1 MVGRR
6 NPVQNERD
14 IAAEHA
20 ALLQENA
27 RLKEACESAQRSSSA
42 YSRIAY
48 ALARDYT
55 DLFYVNMATGEFVEY
70 RSGDCG
76 MLVETRRADDFFGSC
91 EREAR
96 LYVHP
101 EDQDA
106 FVGAMNRE
114 FLSDA
119 LSRSEEYAMTYRR
132 VLNGRSFY
140 VQMRISRMKD
150 DERYIVV
157 AASDIDEL
165 VKKRREEERIQEERI
180 VYARLHAITGNFVVV
195 YVVDPGTDHFREFS
209 ATEVFVQNFAVAKQ
223 GEDFFGRAR
232 EVSNRRVYP
241 TDRERFLA
249 AFTKENV
256 MGAIERDG
264 IFTLGYRLS
273 MENGFKYVQMKAA
286 MVEESDGSRLIVGL
300 NDIDAQVRQEQEI
313 EKRLAQVQAQLNTD
327 ALTGIK
333 NKHAYLEAEARLDGQ
348 IAEQQVKPFAIVVLD
363 VNDLKRVNDTD
374 GHQAGDQ
381 HLRNACRVICE
392 SFKHSPVFRVGG
404 DEFAVIAQGTDYDHI
419 EERLWDVAVRNEEAL
434 QAGSVVIACGM
445 AKYEGEDCVA
455 AVFDR
460 ADRQMY
466 EDKNSLKAKA
476 AEQEEPRA

>member
-1 MVGRR
+1 MR
-6 NPVQNERD
+6 NERD

-27 RLKEACESAQRSSSA
+27 LLKAACKRAQGSNST
-42 YSRIAY
+42 YSHIAY

-70 RSGDCG
+70 HSDDDSGT
-76 MLVETRRADDFFGSC
+76 LVETRRSNHFFQSC
-91 EREAR
+91 EQDAR

-106 FVGAMNRE
+106 FVAAMNQE
-114 FLSDA
+114 FLSGVLD
-119 LSRSEEYAMTYRR
+119 RYEEHVMTYRR
-132 VLNGRSFY
+132 LKDGGSFY

-157 AASDIDEL
+157 AASDVDEL
-165 VKKRREEERIQEERI
+165 MRKRREEERIKEERV
-180 VYARLHAITGNFVVV
+180 VYARLHAITGNYLIV
-195 YVVDPGTDHFREFS
+195 YVVDPETDRYREFS
-209 ATEVFVQNFAVAKQ
+209 TTEAFVQNPVLAKQ
-223 GEDFFGRAR
+223 GEDFFGCAR
-232 EVSNRRVYP
+232 EGSDQRVYP
-241 TDRERFLA
+241 SDWGRFLA

-264 IFTLGYRLS
+264 IFTLGYRIA
-273 MENGFKYVQMKAA
+273 MEDGFKYVQIKAA
-286 MVEESDGSRLIVGL
+286 MVEESNGPRLIVGL
-300 NDIDAQVRQEQEI
+300 NDIDAQVRQEQEM
-313 EKRLAQVQAQLNTD
+313 ERRLALAQAQINTD

-333 NKHAYLEAEARLDGQ
+333 NKHAYLEAEARLDDQ
-348 IAEQQVKPFAIVVLD
+348 IAQQQVEPFAVVVLD
-363 VNDLKRVNDTD
+363 VNDLKLVNDTD
-374 GHQAGDQ
+374 GHRAGDR
-381 HLRNACRVICE
+381 HLRDACRVICE

-404 DEFAVIAQGTDYDHI
+404 DEFAVIAQGVDYDHI

-434 QAGSVVIACGM
+434 ESGSVVIACGM

-466 EDKNSLKAKA
+466 EDKNALKERA
-476 AEQEEPRA
+476 AAQEEPRS